1 MNIYWRELKAHRLGV
16 IFWSLG
22 MIALVGAG
30 MAKYSAY
37 SAAGSSVTAMFAQLP
52 KAVMVVF
59 GLSGFDLTKASGFF
73 GVLFLY
79 IAVMAAIHASLLGS
93 NLISKEERDRTSE
106 FLYAKPIS
114 RSKALTAKLLAGLTI
129 ILILNL
135 ATSFSSLYFV
145 AYFGKGESVN
155 AQIWLLMA
163 GLLFMQLIFFAIGA
177 LVAGIVGRPKTAPSM
192 ATSIMFLTFLI
203 YYLVNF
209 DSGLEFLKWL
219 SPFKYFDA
227 AVLLTSRQLDPA
239 FVALSAAVIVV
250 AVFGTYH
257 FYSARDLTV

>member
-22 MIALVGAG
+22 MIALVASG

-37 SAAGSSVTAMFAQLP
+37 AAAGTSVTAMFAQVP

-59 GLSGFDLTKASGFF
+59 GLGGFDLTKASGFY

-106 FLYAKPIS
+106 FLYTKPIS
-114 RSKALTAKLLAGLTI
+114 RARALTSKLLAGLTI
-129 ILILNL
+129 ILIFNL
-135 ATSFSSLYFV
+135 ATSLSSVYFV

-155 AQIWLLMA
+155 AEIWLLMA
-163 GLLFMQLIFFAIGA
+163 GLLFVQLIFFAIGA
-177 LVAGIVGRPKTAPSM
+177 LVAGIMRRPKAAPSM
-192 ATSIMFLTFLI
+192 ATSIMFATFLI
-203 YYLVNF
+203 YYIVNF
-209 DSGLEFLKWL
+209 DAGLAFLKWL
-219 SPFKYFDA
+219 TPFKYFDA
-227 AVLLTSRQLDPA
+227 SVVLANGRLDPA
-239 FVALSAAVIVV
+239 FIAISAAIIIL
-250 AVFGTYH
+250 AVFGTYR